1 MIIKLHL
8 VNLELLK
15 RVLYKKNELKNKIII
30 TLKKNQ
36 NQKKNRNIF
45 FQTKQKNNKK
55 SYITKHNNRCIFS
68 GRTKFYIKFYR
79 SSRHY
84 ANKLAFFGKLQN
96 AALKSW

>member
-8 VNLELLK
+8 INLEFLK
-15 RVLYKKNELKNKIII
+15 RIIFKKNELKNKIII

-36 NQKKNRNIF
+36 NQKKNRSIF
-45 FQTKQKNNKK
+45 FQTKQKKDKK
-55 SYITKHNNRCIFS
+55 VYISKQNNRCIFS